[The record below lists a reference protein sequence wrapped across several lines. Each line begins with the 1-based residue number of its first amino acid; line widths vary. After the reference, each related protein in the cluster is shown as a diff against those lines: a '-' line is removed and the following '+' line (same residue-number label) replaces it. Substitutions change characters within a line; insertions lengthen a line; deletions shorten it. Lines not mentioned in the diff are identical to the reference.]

1 MANLGC
7 EISNFGNKLN
17 VLDKKENVMSTL
29 NELKLV
35 VSKKQLHTSPI
46 IIRRN
51 KLINKLHE
59 QLELCEAQREGKTYA
74 PIRLKTYVN
83 KTSGERIT
91 AEVPKRVKEWFWV
104 SNENNQINLS
114 VKYGAKTLTLN
125 KKSKANAIELA
136 SGDELVATLKALKIA
151 VANGEL
157 DEAIAEV
164 SEATRVAFGK

>member
-1 MANLGC
+1 
-7 EISNFGNKLN
+7 
-17 VLDKKENVMSTL
+17 MSTTL
-29 NELKLV
+29 STLKLV
-35 VSKKQLHTSPI
+35 TSKKHQTVAPI
-46 IIRRN
+46 VIRRN
-51 KLINKLHE
+51 KLISKLHE

-83 KTSGERIT
+83 KTSGERLT

-104 SNENNQINLS
+104 SNESNKINLS

-164 SEATRVAFGK
+164 SEATRIAFGK

>member
-1 MANLGC
+1 
-7 EISNFGNKLN
+7 
-17 VLDKKENVMSTL
+17 MSTTL
-29 NELKLV
+29 STLKLV
-35 VSKKQLHTSPI
+35 TSKKHQTVAPI
-46 IIRRN
+46 VIRRN
-51 KLINKLHE
+51 KLISKLHE

-83 KTSGERIT
+83 KTSGERLT

-104 SNENNQINLS
+104 SNESNKINLS
-114 VKYGAKTLTLN
+114 VKYGSKTLTLN

-164 SEATRVAFGK
+164 SEATRIAFGK